1 MAAMGHRLQAWLLA
15 SMAVARAA
23 KKNFSPMIFPP
34 RIPLTCRKSFI
45 IPSFTAAIVVC
56 FAAVLVAL
64 LYTRPL
70 TPPTTPFAPAA
81 PNTTADMSWTTG
93 IAPLYQVHKP
103 PFTVEA
109 PGYERVDGET
119 LPRRHW
125 KAKDGLRT
133 RPHPEINTMYD
144 IVKRSARVYAN
155 EPAVGTRSLV
165 HLHREKKKVPKN
177 VDGEIVQVDKEWQFF
192 ELSHYS
198 YRTYAEFLTYILQ
211 LGSGLRKLGLSKGS
225 KLHLFATTSANW
237 MAMSHACGSQS
248 MSIVTAYDT
257 LGASGVE
264 HSLLQSNAEA
274 MYIDPHLLKTA
285 SSGLNKSE
293 DLKFVV
299 YNDNCIF
306 ADGSEVEAFKK
317 ANPNIKLLSIE
328 EVRQLGEDNPVD
340 PVEAQP
346 DDLFCIMYTSGST
359 GPPKGV
365 PMTHA
370 GMVAAI
376 TGLWTCVEES
386 VTQNEY
392 VLAYLP
398 LAHIFELVLENLVLW
413 AGATLGYGNP
423 RTLSDTS
430 VKNCAGDMRE
440 FRPTALV
447 GVPQVWETVK
457 KGVVAKVNSSSIFVK
472 ALFWGAFNY
481 KSFMVKH
488 GLPLATIFDNVV
500 FKKVRELT
508 GGRLRLIMNGASG
521 ISDGTKHFLSM
532 TVAPML
538 TGYGLTETAA
548 NGALGDPLEYTSTA
562 IGPIP
567 AAVDVKLVSIPDLN
581 YSTDTTPPQGEI
593 WIKGLPVLKEY
604 YKNPE
609 ETAKAIT
616 EDGWFKTGDIGEF
629 DSVGHLKVIDRVKN
643 LVKMQ
648 GGEYIALEKLESVY
662 RSSPFV
668 QNIMVYG
675 DGEHSRAIAI
685 VAPNEKV
692 LSEEAQKL
700 GVDEHDMHT
709 NPKVVDAVLKDFISA
724 GRKAGLTG
732 LEIVGG
738 VVIADEEWT
747 PDSGL
752 VTATQKLNRRVIK
765 DRYKK
770 QIEEA
775 FPKN

>member
-1 MAAMGHRLQAWLLA
+1 
-15 SMAVARAA
+15 
-23 KKNFSPMIFPP
+23 
-34 RIPLTCRKSFI
+34 
-45 IPSFTAAIVVC
+45 
-56 FAAVLVAL
+56 
-64 LYTRPL
+64 
-70 TPPTTPFAPAA
+70 
-81 PNTTADMSWTTG
+81 MSWTTR
-93 IAPLYQVHKP
+93 IAPLYPVHKP
-103 PFTVEA
+103 PYTVEA
-109 PGYERVDGET
+109 PGYERVEGET

-125 KAKDGLRT
+125 KAKDALRT
-133 RPHPEINTMYD
+133 QPHPEIHTMYD
-144 IVKRSARVYAN
+144 IVKRSARVYPN
-155 EPAVGTRSLV
+155 EPAVGTRKLV
-165 HLHREKKKVPKN
+165 HLHREKKMVPKN
-177 VDGEIVQVDKEWQFF
+177 VDGEVRQVEKEWQFF
-192 ELSHYS
+192 ELSKFS
-198 YRTYAEFLTYILQ
+198 YLTYTEFQTYILQ
-211 LGSGLRKLGLSKGS
+211 LGSGLRKLGLGKESR
-225 KLHLFATTSANW
+225 LHLFATTSANW
-237 MAMSHACGSQS
+237 MALSHACGSQS

-264 HSLLQSNAEA
+264 HSLLESSADA
-274 MYIDPHLLKTA
+274 MYLDPHLLKTA
-285 SSGLNKSE
+285 SGGIKKAEN
-293 DLKFVV
+293 LKFVI

-306 ADGSEVEAFKK
+306 TQGGEVEAFQK
-317 ANPNIKLLSIE
+317 ANPDVKLLSIE

-340 PVEAQP
+340 PVEAKP

-359 GPPKGV
+359 GTPKGV
-365 PMTHA
+365 PMTHE

-376 TGLWTCVEES
+376 TGLYTCVEECVS
-386 VTQNEY
+386 SAEY

-398 LAHIFELVLENLVLW
+398 LAHIFELVLENLVLFI
-413 AGATLGYGNP
+413 GGTLGYGNP

-430 VKNCAGDMRE
+430 MKNSPGDMRE

-457 KGVVAKVNSSSIFVK
+457 KGVAAKVNSSSIFVK

-481 KSFMVKH
+481 KSFMVKY
-488 GLPLATIFDNVV
+488 GLPFATIFDNIV

-581 YSTDTTPPQGEI
+581 YSTDSTPPQGEI
-593 WIKGLPVLKEY
+593 WIKGPAVLKEY

-616 EDGWFKTGDIGEF
+616 KDGWFKTGDIGEF

-662 RSSPFV
+662 RGSHFV

-675 DGEHSRAIAI
+675 DGEHSRAIAVI
-685 VAPNEKV
+685 APNEKV
-692 LSEEAQKL
+692 LAEEAQKL

-709 NPKVVDAVLKDFISA
+709 NSKVVDTVLKDLVGA

-738 VVIADEEWT
+738 VVLVEEEWT

-765 DRYKK
+765 DKYKQRMEK
-770 QIEEA
+770 A
-775 FPKN
+775 FPQN

>member
-1 MAAMGHRLQAWLLA
+1 
-15 SMAVARAA
+15 
-23 KKNFSPMIFPP
+23 
-34 RIPLTCRKSFI
+34 
-45 IPSFTAAIVVC
+45 
-56 FAAVLVAL
+56 
-64 LYTRPL
+64 
-70 TPPTTPFAPAA
+70 
-81 PNTTADMSWTTG
+81 MSWTHG
-93 IAPLYQVHKP
+93 VSPLYKVHKP
-103 PFTVEA
+103 PYTIES
-109 PGYERVDGET
+109 PGYERVEGET

-125 KAKDGLRT
+125 KARNGLRT
-133 RPHPEINTMYD
+133 QPHPDVNTMYD
-144 IVKRSARVYAN
+144 IVKRSSTVYAN
-155 EPAVGTRSLV
+155 EPAVGTRKLI
-165 HLHREKKKVPKN
+165 HLHKEKKKVPKN
-177 VDGEIVQVDKEWQFF
+177 VDGEVTMVEKEWQYF
-192 ELSHYS
+192 ELSKYS
-198 YRTYAEFLTYILQ
+198 YQTYSEFYTYILQ

-225 KLHLFATTSANW
+225 RVHLFATTTANW
-237 MAMSHACGSQS
+237 MALSHACGSQS

-264 HSLLQSNAEA
+264 HSLLQSKADA
-274 MYIDPHLLKTA
+274 MYLDPQLLKTA
-285 SSGLNKSE
+285 TGGLKKAENV
-293 DLKFVV
+293 KFII
-299 YNDNCIF
+299 YNDSSIF
-306 ADGSEVEAFKK
+306 ANGTEVDEFKK
-317 ANPNIKLLSIE
+317 ANPDVKILSIE
-328 EVRQLGEDNPVD
+328 EVRQLGEDYPAD
-340 PVEAQP
+340 PVEP
-346 DDLFCIMYTSGST
+346 SPEDTFCIMYTSGST
-359 GPPKGV
+359 GTPKGV
-365 PMTHA
+365 PMTHS

-376 TGLWTCVEES
+376 TGLYTCVEES
-386 VTQNEY
+386 VSSDEY

-398 LAHIFELVLENLVLW
+398 LAHIFELVLENLVLF
-413 AGATLGYGNP
+413 AGGTLGYGNP
-423 RTLSDTS
+423 RTLADSS

-447 GVPQVWETVK
+447 GVPQVWESVK
-457 KGVVAKVNSSSIFVK
+457 KGIVAKVNSSGAFVK

-488 GLPLATIFDNVV
+488 GLPFATIFDSVV

-508 GGRLRLIMNGASG
+508 GGRLRFTMNGASG
-521 ISDGTKHFLSM
+521 IADGTKHFLSM

-581 YSTDTTPPQGEI
+581 YSTDTVPPQGEI
-593 WIKGLPVLKEY
+593 WVKGPAVLKEY
-604 YKNPE
+604 YENPE

-616 EDGWFKTGDIGEF
+616 ADGWFKTGDIGEF

-662 RSSPFV
+662 RGSHFV

-675 DGEHSRAIAI
+675 DGEHSRAIAVI
-685 VAPNEKV
+685 APNEKV
-692 LSEEAQKL
+692 LADEAQKL

-709 NPKVVDAVLKDFISA
+709 HPKVVDTVLKDLTSA

-732 LEIVGG
+732 LEIIGG
-738 VVIADEEWT
+738 VVLVEEEWT

-765 DRYKK
+765 DKYR
-770 QIEEA
+770 QRMEDA